1 MNHRGKRASISQLP
15 LPSSSGMRGW
25 KAPMTSP
32 ENSPASETERRTRT
46 LLVVF
51 LVLMMILPLFGS
63 GISLLVDWIWFAE
76 EGFGVIYRTTLKAK
90 IAMSGWASLGF
101 FLFAGVN
108 ILIARSVSRRYGF
121 QPPQGSVEF
130 PTLDRLGG
138 VLKKI
143 VWLGLALA
151 AYGLGTWATSHWQD
165 YLLFSNSEPFGEVDP
180 LLGLDLG
187 FYLFELPFIRFVFH
201 WTLVGLVLTAIA
213 CIFFYLLEGG
223 VAATPKGAKVAPPV
237 RVHLLGLAG
246 LFFLGLAYNF
256 RLSMY
261 DLLYSPRG
269 VVFGAS
275 YTDVHA
281 SLPVYWILL
290 GLSVLIAV
298 SCFLAPMVGKLRYPV
313 FGLVALV
320 GVGFLGGK
328 IYPELMQRFSV
339 APNEIE
345 KEKEYIEFNIKF
357 TQKAYGLDRF
367 EERGFPAEEGLT
379 LDSIRNNQGTIS
391 NIRLWDH
398 KPLLS
403 TFGQLQEI
411 RPYYDFNDVD
421 NDRYWLDGTYRQIS
435 LSPRELSY
443 DDLPSKVWIN
453 QHMTYTHGYGLCLG
467 PVNETTS
474 TGQPNLFIKNI
485 PPVSN
490 VNLQVTR
497 PEIYFG
503 EMGNE
508 YCVVKTNEKEFDRPP
523 EGQETDNRYIKYKGE
538 SGLAIGS
545 FWRRLLFALKF
556 GELKFIFSDA
566 IRDESRVMI
575 YRRIQQRAERLT
587 PFLLFDNDPYM
598 VIGEKGRL
606 WWILDGY
613 TVSAHYPYSEPVSR
627 EINYIRNSV
636 KVTINAYDGRTRF
649 YLADPDDPIIRVYSK
664 IFPGVFRP
672 LDEMPKD
679 LRAHMRYPQ
688 DLFSIQAEMYA
699 VYHMSNPRI
708 FYSREDLW
716 RVAQV
721 ASGGGAPSPMKPY
734 YTIMKLPEV
743 GQTEEFILM
752 TPFTPARKN
761 NMIAWMAARCDGK
774 DYGKVLVFN
783 FPKQK
788 LIYGPQQIESRID
801 QQPEISQQL
810 SLWDQG
816 GSKVIRGTLLVIP
829 IENSLLYVEPLYLA
843 AEATDGALPE
853 MRRVIV
859 SYADQVVMEESLE
872 EALAQI
878 FGGEVDGQALPQPL
892 SPSSGTGAAAGA
904 APPTPT
910 VSRELKNLAREANRF
925 YRQAEKKLRQGD
937 LAGYEAEIKKLGDVL
952 RGMERQ

>member
-1 MNHRGKRASISQLP
+1 M
-15 LPSSSGMRGW
+15 
-25 KAPMTSP
+25 
-32 ENSPASETERRTRT
+32 

-51 LVLMMILPLFGS
+51 LVLMMILPLLGS
-63 GISLLVDWIWFAE
+63 GIDLLVDWIWFEE

-90 IAMSGWASLGF
+90 IAMSAWASLGF

-108 ILIARSVSRRYGF
+108 ILVARSVSRRYGF

-138 VLKKI
+138 FLKKLI
-143 VWLGLALA
+143 WLGLALV
-151 AYGLGTWATSHWQD
+151 AYGIGTWATSHWQD

-237 RVHLLGLAG
+237 KVHLLGLAG
-246 LFFLGLAYNF
+246 LFFLGIAYNF

-281 SLPVYWILL
+281 SLPVYKILL
-290 GLSVLIAV
+290 FLSVLIALF
-298 SCFLAPMVGKLRYPV
+298 CFLSPMLGTLRYPV
-313 FGLVALV
+313 LGLVALV

-328 IYPELMQRFSV
+328 IFPELMQRFSV

-345 KEKEYIEFNIKF
+345 KEKKYIEFNIKF

-367 EERGFPAEEGLT
+367 EERSFPAEEGLT
-379 LDSIRNNQGTIS
+379 LESIRNNQGTIS

-398 KPLLS
+398 KPLLA

-411 RPYYDFNDVD
+411 RPYYDFKDVD
-421 NDRYWLDGTYRQIS
+421 NDRYWLNGTYRQIS

-467 PVNETTS
+467 PVNETTR

-490 VNLQVTR
+490 VDLHVTR

-508 YCVVKTNEKEFDRPP
+508 YCIVKTNEKEFDRPP
-523 EGQETDNRYIKYKGE
+523 EGQEKDNVYTIYQGE

-556 GELKFIFSDA
+556 GEQKIIFSDA

-575 YRRIQQRAERLT
+575 YRRIGERAARLT
-587 PFLLFDNDPYM
+587 PFLRFDNDPYM
-598 VIGEKGRL
+598 VIDKKGHL
-606 WWILDGY
+606 WWMLDGY
-613 TVSAHYPYSEPVSR
+613 TTSKFYPYSKPVAPGD
-627 EINYIRNSV
+627 INYIRNAV

-649 YLADPDDPIIRVYSK
+649 YLADADDPLIRVYDQ
-664 IFPGVFRP
+664 IFPGVFHP

-679 LRAHMRYPQ
+679 LRAHIRYPQ
-688 DLFSIQAEMYA
+688 DLFSIQAQMYA
-699 VYHMSNPRI
+699 VYHMSDPRV
-708 FYSREDLW
+708 FYNQEDLW
-716 RVAQV
+716 RVTQMSS
-721 ASGGGAPSPMKPY
+721 SGGASVQMKPY

-743 GQTEEFILM
+743 GETEEFILM

-761 NMIAWMAARCDGK
+761 NMIAWMAARCDG
-774 DYGKVLVFN
+774 DEYGKVLVFN

-829 IENSLLYVEPLYLA
+829 IENSILYVEPLYMA
-843 AEATDGALPE
+843 AEAADGALPE
-853 MRRVIV
+853 MHRVIV

-878 FGGEVDGQALPQPL
+878 FGGEIDGQVPPQ
-892 SPSSGTGAAAGA
+892 SPSLSSGAEAPAGA
-904 APPTPT
+904 APPTPA
-910 VSRELKNLAREANRF
+910 VSRGLKNLAREANRF
-925 YRQAEKKLRQGD
+925 YRQAERKLRQGD
-937 LAGYEAEIKKLGDVL
+937 LAGYEAEIKKLGGVL
-952 RGMERQ
+952 RRMEQQ